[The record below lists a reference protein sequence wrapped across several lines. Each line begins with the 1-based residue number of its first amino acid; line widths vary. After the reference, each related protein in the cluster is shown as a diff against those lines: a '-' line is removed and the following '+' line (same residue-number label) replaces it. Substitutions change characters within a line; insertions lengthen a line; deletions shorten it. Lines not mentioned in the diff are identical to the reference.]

1 MFNKTALVVSQ
12 KKAALE
18 VLKNRME
25 SLEIFCLFILNDREM
40 NKKKFYEPIKSYIS
54 FLENFDLNAEER
66 MIKIIS
72 DKEKELMK
80 LTNSIMKNELAEEN
94 IVLFSEFDQSN
105 GYNKESLNDLM
116 MLDHNIKFNIEE
128 LKNFKNKNKMVK
140 YVIKHNDLQKNK
152 SQYSSKNIKRQINI
166 ITNNFIDKSIDLDHF
181 LTNKD
186 KINQEL

>member
-1 MFNKTALVVSQ
+1 
-12 KKAALE
+12 
-18 VLKNRME
+18 
-25 SLEIFCLFILNDREM
+25 
-40 NKKKFYEPIKSYIS
+40 
-54 FLENFDLNAEER
+54 
-66 MIKIIS
+66 
-72 DKEKELMK
+72 
-80 LTNSIMKNELAEEN
+80 MKNELAEEN